1 MRETHIVWD
10 KVVAKDLDLDAETF
24 SAMKS
29 GIYKG
34 WSAEENKRRGGKIS
48 NVLSRARASVEPEV
62 WKKILELGLGNVQAQ
77 DITFDKIGDEI
88 QDQQRITIHKLP
100 PSLSALQMWLRHHSQ
115 MYRSIESGKVDEEEN
130 ADIPKDID
138 HGVDIVKW
146 IDKEVSENS
155 ND

>member
-1 MRETHIVWD
+1 
-10 KVVAKDLDLDAETF
+10 
-24 SAMKS
+24 
-29 GIYKG
+29 
-34 WSAEENKRRGGKIS
+34 
-48 NVLSRARASVEPEV
+48 
-62 WKKILELGLGNVQAQ
+62 
-77 DITFDKIGDEI
+77 
-88 QDQQRITIHKLP
+88 
-100 PSLSALQMWLRHHSQ
+100 